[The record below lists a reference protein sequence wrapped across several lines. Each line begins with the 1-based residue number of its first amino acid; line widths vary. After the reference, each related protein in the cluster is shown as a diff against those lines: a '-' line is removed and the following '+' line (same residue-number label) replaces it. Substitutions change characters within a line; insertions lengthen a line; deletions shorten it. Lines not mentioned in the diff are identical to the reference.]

1 MGHAA
6 MLDHATDKPTGCAGM
21 TAVGVWFDPAR
32 LAPPP
37 PSRLQAA
44 PQSEDGVYV
53 VTDADPGRGEQ

>member
-1 MGHAA
+1 
-6 MLDHATDKPTGCAGM
+6 M